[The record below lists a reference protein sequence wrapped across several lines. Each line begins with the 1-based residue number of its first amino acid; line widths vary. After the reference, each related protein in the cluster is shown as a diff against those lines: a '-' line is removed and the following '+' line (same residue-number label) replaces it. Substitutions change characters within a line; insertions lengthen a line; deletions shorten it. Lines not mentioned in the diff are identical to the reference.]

1 MIEANLLL
9 EVLSTMAEHERI
21 SIKERQAEGISI
33 LRSKNNGKGIGRPK
47 AEYPNNFKEVY
58 KEWKDTKI
66 TGVKAMELLNLKKNT
81 FYKLI
86 KEYEESK

>member
-1 MIEANLLL
+1 
-9 EVLSTMAEHERI
+9 
-21 SIKERQAEGISI
+21 

-47 AEYPNNFKEVY
+47 AEYPSNFKEVY

-66 TGVKAMELLNLKKNT
+66 TGVKAMDLLNLKKNT
-81 FYKLI
+81 FYKLV